1 MYMEF
6 LDELLKTVLILPRVK
21 IENYLLPYLDLR
33 PCSQTTLPAE
43 MPGGAQMGV
52 SIDETMVPSVTRL
65 KNIVD
70 PKEKLKAIANVKK
83 RMADAFEKVVEDSDQ
98 FKALYDW
105 SIKLDLHLNQVP
117 IRPTVHEM
125 FLYKKRSLKRDL
137 TKLMKDR
144 EKLRVKA
151 IRKPRMDRGGL
162 QFAYPEEYNPGWL
175 KRMGR
180 ILGYPDCCS
189 QAYAHDRVSG
199 INVELRAATQL
210 REALK
215 LGNVDSH
222 SYLTSYFFPCKPDC
236 EKALVSGHKWHDK
249 LKEIDSRLDVAYSE
263 MIDVNRES
271 VLHQPEIIEKFVSQF
286 KGSKNS
292 IAL

>member
-1 MYMEF
+1 MKHMEF
-6 LDELLKTVLILPRVK
+6 LDKLLKTNLILPRVK

-52 SIDETMVPSVTRL
+52 SIDEVMAPYVIKI
-65 KNIVD
+65 KNIVN
-70 PKEKLKAIANVKK
+70 PREKLVAIASAKK
-83 RMADAFEKVVEDSDQ
+83 RMADAFEKIVEDSDQ

-105 SIKLDLHLNQVP
+105 SSKLDLHVNQVP
-117 IRPTVHEM
+117 VRPTVHEI
-125 FLYKKRSLKRDL
+125 FLYKKRSSKRDL

-144 EKLRVKA
+144 ARLRVKA
-151 IRKPRMDRGGL
+151 IKKPRINRGGL
-162 QFAYPEEYNPGWL
+162 QFAYPEEFNSGWL

-189 QAYAHDRVSG
+189 RAYAHNRASG

-236 EKALVSGHKWHDK
+236 EKALVSGYKWHDK
-249 LKEIDSRLDVAYSE
+249 LKEIDSRLDVAFSE
-263 MIDVNRES
+263 MVVVNRES
-271 VLHQPEIIEKFVSQF
+271 VLHQPEIIERYVSQF
-286 KGSKNS
+286 KGSKN
-292 IAL
+292 